1 MAGEDPSRAPVAAAY
16 DRPPMTTLAPPS
28 LIPSGSLRP
37 PAADGRRLWRDLLA
51 LAVPVWVEQSLH
63 MLVGLNDTYLAN
75 HLPRHAADAGAAVGT
90 ITYFLWFIGL
100 LVGSVGTGS
109 TAIISR
115 ARGAGHRRLANRVVG
130 QSVTAAVVL
139 GVGTG
144 VVLIGLAGPIVKLT
158 QLQGSAAALALPYL
172 RWLSLSLPFTMLMFI
187 AGSCQRGG
195 GDSVT
200 PAVVMVAVD
209 VINMA
214 CSFALCRGWFGLPVM
229 GFNGIALGTVIAYV
243 SGGVIQAI
251 VLLRGIGGGARLHLH
266 RLLPHAETVRRLFR
280 IGMPAGVEGLLQWV
294 ANFAVVAVING
305 SDRTNVMSS
314 AHVSVLRIEAV
325 SYLSGYAFATAAA
338 TLVGTEL
345 GRRDPARA
353 ARAARYAYL
362 GGGGV
367 MTLCG
372 LGFITLGRYPAQW
385 IAPADPAIIH
395 LTTVCLA
402 ITGCIQAVFA
412 AQIIFGGALRGAG
425 DTRAVMGLNLTSIF
439 AVRFVGVAVV
449 GLWLHRGL
457 AAIWVVLCV
466 DQVVRGLLI
475 YGRFRF
481 GSWRQTEV

>member
-1 MAGEDPSRAPVAAAY
+1 
-16 DRPPMTTLAPPS
+16 MTTLAPPPDA
-28 LIPSGSLRP
+28 IPLDYLGP
-37 PAADGRRLWRDLLA
+37 PGTDRRRLWRELLA

-115 ARGAGHRRLANRVVG
+115 ARGARHRRLANRVVG
-130 QSVTAAVVL
+130 QSVSASVLLGIAVGAA
-139 GVGTG
+139 
-144 VVLIGLAGPIVKLT
+144 LIGFAGPIVKLT
-158 QLQGSAAALALPYL
+158 QLQGDAPGLAHSYL
-172 RWLSLSLPFTMLMFI
+172 QLLSLTLPFTMVMFI

-200 PAVVMVAVD
+200 PACVMVAVD

-229 GFNGIALGTVIAYV
+229 GFNGIAIGTIIAYV
-243 SGGVIQAI
+243 CGGLIQLA
-251 VLLRGIGGGARLHLH
+251 VLLRGTGGGARLYVRRLRPHL
-266 RLLPHAETVRRLFR
+266 ETVRRLFR
-280 IGMPAGVEGLLQWV
+280 IGLPAGVEGLVMWL
-294 ANFAVVAVING
+294 ANFGVIAIINRA
-305 SDRTNVMSS
+305 DATNVMAA

-338 TLVGTEL
+338 TMVGTEL

-367 MTLCG
+367 MTFCG
-372 LGFITLGRYPAQW
+372 LLFIFLGRYPAAW
-385 IAPADPAIIH
+385 IAPPDPRIIY
-395 LTTVCLA
+395 LTAVCLA
-402 ITGCIQAVFA
+402 ITGCIQAPFA
-412 AQIIFGGALRGAG
+412 AQFIFGGALRGAG
-425 DTRAVMGLNLTSIF
+425 DTKAVMVLSLSSIF
-439 AVRFVGVAVV
+439 AVRFAGVAIV
-449 GLWLHRGL
+449 GLLLHRGL
-457 AAIWVVLCV
+457 AAIWVVLCI
-466 DQVVRGLLI
+466 DQVVRGVLI
-475 YGRFRF
+475 YARFRS
-481 GSWRQTEV
+481 GRWRAIEV

>member
-1 MAGEDPSRAPVAAAY
+1 MTIVAP
-16 DRPPMTTLAPPS
+16 PPPS
-28 LIPSGSLRP
+28 LVSTPPLQPSPG
-37 PAADGRRLWRDLLA
+37 DGRRLWRELLLLA
-51 LAVPVWVEQSLH
+51 GPVWVEQSLH

-75 HLPRHAADAGAAVGT
+75 HLPQRAADAGAAVGT

-115 ARGAGHRRLANRVVG
+115 ARGARHRRLANRVVG
-130 QSVTAAVVL
+130 QSVTAAVLLGIVI
-139 GVGTG
+139 GVGLIVLARP
-144 VVLIGLAGPIVKLT
+144 VVALT
-158 QLQGSAAALALPYL
+158 ELRGDAPALALPYL
-172 RWLSLSLPFTMLMFI
+172 RMLSVTLPFTRLMFI

-209 VINMA
+209 VVNLV

-243 SGGVIQAI
+243 CGGLIQLA
-251 VLLRGIGGGARLHLH
+251 VLLRGTGGGARLHLH
-266 RLLPHAETVRRLFR
+266 RLRPHWDTVRRLFR
-280 IGMPAGVEGLLQWV
+280 IGLPAGVEGLLQWV
-294 ANFAVVAVING
+294 ANFGVIGVING
-305 SDRTNVMSS
+305 SDPTNVMSS

-325 SYLSGYAFATAAA
+325 SYLSGMSFATAAA

-353 ARAARYAYL
+353 ARAARYAFL

-367 MTLCG
+367 MVACG
-372 LGFITLGRYPAQW
+372 LLFIFLGRYPAEW
-385 IAPADPAIIH
+385 IAPADPRIIR
-395 LTTVCLA
+395 LTATCLS
-402 ITGCIQAVFA
+402 ITGCIQAFFA

-425 DTRAVMGLNLTSIF
+425 DTKAVMTLSLASIF
-439 AVRFVGVAVV
+439 AVRFVGVGIV

-457 AAIWVVLCV
+457 AAVWVVLCV

-475 YGRFRF
+475 YARFRS
-481 GSWRQTEV
+481 GQWRQIEV